1 MLYISYGSDYD
12 LEEQMLLAGDLPL
25 IGKGESGKLKKDIA
39 EIEITLKALI
49 KFLKNKSLNPRTLG
63 PSSPIKLEKNHN
75 LLLTQKRR
83 NEI

>member
-49 KFLKNKSLNPRTLG
+49 KFLKNKSLNP
-63 PSSPIKLEKNHN
+63 
-75 LLLTQKRR
+75 
-83 NEI
+83 